1 MLSALTVS
9 GFFDT
14 FKPITVERLI
24 VHIINN
30 IINTVR
36 TIGSVKLLDPPFDIK
51 VIAPSQDIEQSHMCS
66 VRLWILLLFTI
77 FLLDFGT
84 HKVWY
89 CFYYFKVY
97 ASK

>member
-1 MLSALTVS
+1 MLFALTVS

-14 FKPITVERLI
+14 FKPITVEKLI

-36 TIGSVKLLDPPFDIK
+36 TIGSVKLLDLPFDIK
-51 VIAPSQDIEQSHMCS
+51 VLAPSQDIEQLHMCS
-66 VRLWILLLFTI
+66 VRVWIFYWILKLIRYGIVF
-77 FLLDFGT
+77 
-84 HKVWY
+84 
-89 CFYYFKVY
+89 FYYFNVY